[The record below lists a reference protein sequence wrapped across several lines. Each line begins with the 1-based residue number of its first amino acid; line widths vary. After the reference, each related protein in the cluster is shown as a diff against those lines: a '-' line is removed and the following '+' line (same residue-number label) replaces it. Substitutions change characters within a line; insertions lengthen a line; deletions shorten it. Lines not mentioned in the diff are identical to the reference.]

1 MKIRYFINFNQD
13 LEKLFYRLVSFI
25 FKQWNWH
32 VENLTNNS
40 NNLISSIDND
50 EERGMHLKGDNIK
63 IMMNDEADEVIKEL
77 IHLKESI

>member
-1 MKIRYFINFNQD
+1 M
-13 LEKLFYRLVSFI
+13 
-25 FKQWNWH
+25 
-32 VENLTNNS
+32 ENLTNNS

-50 EERGMHLKGDNIK
+50 EECGMHSKGDNIK